1 MSRKDAKRP
10 GLAGPTTSPVSFTL
24 DGVGMTASEGQSIA
38 GALIAGG
45 VMSWRR
51 TRFDDRPR
59 GVFCGIGACFDCLIT
74 VNGEPNVRAC
84 LAQIREGDRLERQEG
99 TGYGE

>member
-1 MSRKDAKRP
+1 MSGEDAKRP
-10 GLAGPTTSPVSFTL
+10 GSTAPAIAFTL
-24 DGVGMTASEGQSIA
+24 DGVEMTAVEGQSIA
-38 GALIAGG
+38 GALIGAG
-45 VMSWRR
+45 VISWRR

-84 LAQIREGDRLERQEG
+84 LSQIREGDRVERQEG
-99 TGYGE
+99 TGYGA

>member
-1 MSRKDAKRP
+1 MSDEIR
-10 GLAGPTTSPVSFTL
+10 FTL
-24 DGVGMTASEGQSIA
+24 DGAGMTARAGQSIA

-51 TRFDDRPR
+51 TRIGDQPR

-84 LAQIREGDRLERQEG
+84 LSQVHDGDRVERQEG
-99 TGYGE
+99 TGYGA

>member
-1 MSRKDAKRP
+1 MSGKDARRP
-10 GLAGPTTSPVSFTL
+10 GSTAPAITFTL
-24 DGVGMTASEGQSIA
+24 DGVELTAVEGQSIA
-38 GALIAGG
+38 GALIAAG
-45 VMSWRR
+45 VIAWRR

-84 LAQIREGDRLERQEG
+84 LAQVGAGDRIERQEG
-99 TGYGE
+99 TGYGA

>member
-1 MSRKDAKRP
+1 MSDEIR
-10 GLAGPTTSPVSFTL
+10 FTL
-24 DGVGMTASEGQSIA
+24 DGVEMTASEGQSIA

-51 TRFDDRPR
+51 TRIGDQPR

-84 LAQIREGDRLERQEG
+84 LSQVHDGDRVERQEG
-99 TGYGE
+99 TGYGD

>member
-1 MSRKDAKRP
+1 MS
-10 GLAGPTTSPVSFTL
+10 GEIGFSL
-24 DGVGMTASEGQSIA
+24 DGKEMTATDGQSIA
-38 GALIAGG
+38 GALMAGG
-45 VMSWRR
+45 VMWWRR

-84 LAQIREGDRLERQEG
+84 LAQIREGDRVTRQEG
-99 TGYGE
+99 TGYGA

>member
-1 MSRKDAKRP
+1 MS
-10 GLAGPTTSPVSFTL
+10 GEIGFTL
-24 DGVGMTASEGQSIA
+24 DGVEMTASEGQSIA

-59 GVFCGIGACFDCLIT
+59 GIFCGIGARFDCLIT
-74 VNGEPNVRAC
+74 VNVEPNVRAC
-84 LAQIREGDRLERQEG
+84 LARVHAGDRVERQEG
-99 TGYGE
+99 TGYGA

>member
-1 MSRKDAKRP
+1 MSGRHADRP
-10 GLAGPTTSPVSFTL
+10 EPTASAIGFTL
-24 DGVGMTASEGQSIA
+24 DGVEMTAVEGQSIA

-51 TRFDDRPR
+51 TRVDDRPR

-74 VNGEPNVRAC
+74 VNDEPNVRAC
-84 LAQIREGDRLERQEG
+84 LAQLREGDRVERQEG
-99 TGYGE
+99 TGYVA

>member
-1 MSRKDAKRP
+1 MSGKDAKRP
-10 GLAGPTTSPVSFTL
+10 GLAGSTASPISFTL
-24 DGVGMTASEGQSIA
+24 DGVEMSASEGQSIA

-51 TRFDDRPR
+51 KRFDVRTR
-59 GVFCGIGACFDCLIT
+59 VVFCGIGACFDCLIT

-84 LAQIREGDRLERQEG
+84 LAQVREGDRVERQEG
-99 TGYGE
+99 TGYGA

>member
-1 MSRKDAKRP
+1 MSGRDADRP
-10 GLAGPTTSPVSFTL
+10 GPTASLIRFTL
-24 DGVGMTASEGQSIA
+24 DGVEMTAAEGQSIA

-51 TRFDDRPR
+51 TRVDDRPR

-74 VNGEPNVRAC
+74 VNDEPNVRAC
-84 LAQIREGDRLERQEG
+84 LAQLREGDRVERQEG
-99 TGYGE
+99 TGYVA

>member
-1 MSRKDAKRP
+1 MSGKDAGRP
-10 GLAGPTTSPVSFTL
+10 GLAAPPIAFTL
-24 DGVGMTASEGQSIA
+24 DGVEMTAVEGQSIA
-38 GALIAGG
+38 GALIAAG
-45 VMSWRR
+45 VISWRR

-84 LAQIREGDRLERQEG
+84 LSQVREGDRVERQEG
-99 TGYGE
+99 TGYGA

>member
-38 GALIAGG
+38 GALIGAG

-59 GVFCGIGACFDCLIT
+59 GIFCGIGACFDCLIT

-84 LAQIREGDRLERQEG
+84 LAQVRDGDRVERQEG
-99 TGYGE
+99 TGYGA

>member
-1 MSRKDAKRP
+1 MCDDIA
-10 GLAGPTTSPVSFTL
+10 FTL
-24 DGVGMTASEGQSIA
+24 DGTAMTAAEGQSIA
-38 GALIAGG
+38 AALIAGG
-45 VMSWRR
+45 MVSWRR

-84 LAQIREGDRLERQEG
+84 LVQVREGDRVERQEG
-99 TGYGE
+99 TGYGA

>member
-1 MSRKDAKRP
+1 MSGRDARRP
-10 GLAGPTTSPVSFTL
+10 GSTAPAIAFTL
-24 DGVGMTASEGQSIA
+24 DGVEMTAVEGQSIA
-38 GALIAGG
+38 GALIAAG
-45 VMSWRR
+45 VIAWRR

-84 LAQIREGDRLERQEG
+84 LVQVGEGDRIERQEG
-99 TGYGE
+99 TGYGA

>member
-1 MSRKDAKRP
+1 MSHEIP
-10 GLAGPTTSPVSFTL
+10 FTL
-24 DGVGMTASEGQSIA
+24 DGIAMTAIEGQSIA
-38 GALIAGG
+38 GALIAAG

-51 TRFDDRPR
+51 TRLCDRPR

-84 LAQIREGDRLERQEG
+84 LAQVLEGDRVERQEG
-99 TGYGE
+99 TGYGA

>member
-1 MSRKDAKRP
+1 MSAKDARRP
-10 GLAGPTTSPVSFTL
+10 GMAGSTATSITFTF
-24 DGVGMTASEGQSIA
+24 DGVPMTAVEGQSIA

-45 VMSWRR
+45 VMSWRL
-51 TRFDDRPR
+51 TRFGDRPR

-84 LAQIREGDRLERQEG
+84 LAQVLEGDRVERQEG
-99 TGYGE
+99 TGYVA

>member
-1 MSRKDAKRP
+1 MSDEIR
-10 GLAGPTTSPVSFTL
+10 FTL
-24 DGVGMTASEGQSIA
+24 DGAGMTARTGQSIA

-84 LAQIREGDRLERQEG
+84 LAQVREGDRVERQEG
-99 TGYGE
+99 TGYGA

>member
-1 MSRKDAKRP
+1 MCDDIA
-10 GLAGPTTSPVSFTL
+10 FTL
-24 DGVGMTASEGQSIA
+24 DGTAMTAAEGQSIA
-38 GALIAGG
+38 AALIAGG
-45 VMSWRR
+45 VVSWRR

-84 LAQIREGDRLERQEG
+84 LVQVREGDRLERQEG
-99 TGYGE
+99 TGHGA

>member
-1 MSRKDAKRP
+1 MSEWVPQGRLSRDVA
-10 GLAGPTTSPVSFTL
+10 FTL
-24 DGVGMTASEGQSIA
+24 DGVAMTASEGQSIA
-38 GALIAGG
+38 GALIAAG

-51 TRFDDRPR
+51 TRIDDRPR
-59 GVFCGIGACFDCLIT
+59 GLFCGIGVCFDCLIT

-84 LAQIREGDRLERQEG
+84 LAQVRAGDRVERQEG

>member
-1 MSRKDAKRP
+1 MSGKDAAGRP
-10 GLAGPTTSPVSFTL
+10 GSTAPPIAFTL
-24 DGVGMTASEGQSIA
+24 DGVGMTAVEGQSIA
-38 GALIAGG
+38 GALIAAG
-45 VMSWRR
+45 VISWRG

-84 LAQIREGDRLERQEG
+84 LSQVREGDRVERQEG
-99 TGYGE
+99 TGYGA

>member
-1 MSRKDAKRP
+1 MCDDIA
-10 GLAGPTTSPVSFTL
+10 FTL
-24 DGVGMTASEGQSIA
+24 DGTAITAAEGQSIA
-38 GALIAGG
+38 AALIAGG
-45 VMSWRR
+45 VVSWRR

-84 LAQIREGDRLERQEG
+84 LVQVREGDCLERQEG
-99 TGYGE
+99 TGHGA

>member
-1 MSRKDAKRP
+1 MSGEDARRP
-10 GLAGPTTSPVSFTL
+10 GSTAPPITFTL
-24 DGVGMTASEGQSIA
+24 DGVEMTAVEGQSIA
-38 GALIAGG
+38 GALIGAG
-45 VMSWRR
+45 VISWRR

-84 LAQIREGDRLERQEG
+84 LVQVGEGDRIERQEG
-99 TGYGE
+99 TGYGA